1 MAEARIDQWLW
12 SVRIFKSR
20 TKANEAC
27 KKGKVLINGEKVK
40 PSATIEIADHIKVSK
55 DRFLY
60 EFIVRKI
67 IKKRVG
73 APAAVECYEDIT
85 PEEELKKFDRWYVG
99 KTQGEFREKGAGRPT
114 KKERRAIE
122 GFKSMDNEES

>member
-12 SVRIFKSR
+12 AVRIFKSR

-27 KKGKVLINGEKVK
+27 KKGKVEINGEKVK
-40 PSATIEIADHIKVSK
+40 PSSTVAPEDHIKVGK
-55 DRFLY
+55 NRFLY

-73 APAAVECYEDIT
+73 APEAIECYEDIT
-85 PEEELKKFDRWYVG
+85 PEEELKKFDQWYVG
-99 KTQGEFREKGAGRPT
+99 KTQGEFRDRGAGRPT

-122 GFKSMDNEES
+122 DFKSLGDG